1 MNNASFIKRF
11 LVTLVVVIVASIVAW
26 QLWDY
31 YMLAPWTRDG
41 RVRADVVALAPD
53 KLHAWFGDGAAVIVG
68 DGAAAAAVV
77 SKARINMANGG

>member
-1 MNNASFIKRF
+1 MNNASFLKRF
-11 LVTLVVVIVASIVAW
+11 LVTLVVMVVAGIIAW

-53 KLHAWFGDGAAVIVG
+53 
-68 DGAAAAAVV
+68 V
-77 SKARINMANGG
+77 SGPVCRYWCATMKP